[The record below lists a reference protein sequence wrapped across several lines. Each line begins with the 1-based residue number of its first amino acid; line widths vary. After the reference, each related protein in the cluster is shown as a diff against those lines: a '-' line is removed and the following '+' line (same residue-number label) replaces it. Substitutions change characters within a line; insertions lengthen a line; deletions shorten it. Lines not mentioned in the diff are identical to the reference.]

1 MNINY
6 FKLIY
11 YFNNSC
17 KACKDYINIV
27 NKLSDEL
34 NIDLT
39 IIDIDNGNIRHTLNG
54 IPTVILEDDKSHVIY
69 RSTGNLPFPNLKK
82 EVMEVLKNG

>member
-11 YFNNSC
+11 YYNTTC

-27 NKLSDEL
+27 NKLSSEL

-82 EVMEVLKNG
+82 EVMEVLNG

>member
-17 KACKDYINIV
+17 KACKDYVGVV

-82 EVMEVLKNG
+82 EVMEVLNG

>member
-11 YFNNSC
+11 YYNNSC

-82 EVMEVLKNG
+82 EVMEVLNG

>member
-11 YFNNSC
+11 YYNNSC

-27 NKLSDEL
+27 NKLSSEL

-39 IIDIDNGNIRHTLNG
+39 IIDIDNGIVRHTLKG
-54 IPTVILEDDKSHVIY
+54 IPTIILEDDKSHVIY
-69 RSTGNLPFPNLKK
+69 QSTGNLPFSNLKK
-82 EVMEVLKNG
+82 EVMEVLNG

>member
-11 YFNNSC
+11 YYNNSC

-27 NKLSDEL
+27 NKLSSEL
-34 NIDLT
+34 KIDLT

-82 EVMEVLKNG
+82 EVMEVLNG